1 MASGLSTE
9 QLASLRERLQR
20 QFADLRERVRQELIG
35 ADAERFLDLAGRVH
49 DPGDESVAD
58 LLVDLGLAA
67 IDRHIGAIRE
77 TEAGIL
83 RLRRGTYGSCVDRA
97 GREPLRRLPAP
108 ARAGLR
114 PPGPGD
120 TLTPARPAHPPAP
133 PAPGHATRPARGR
146 RGPPAAQTYPGN
158 GTPQPPCPQ

>member
-83 RLRRGTYGSCVDRA
+83 RLRRGTYGSCVDCSNPV
-97 GREPLRRLPAP
+97 GYERL
-108 ARAGLR
+108 
-114 PPGPGD
+114 
-120 TLTPARPAHPPAP
+120 LTE
-133 PAPGHATRPARGR
+133 
-146 RGPPAAQTYPGN
+146 PAASRCVDCQRLHERAFVHPGQA
-158 GTPQPPCPQ
+158 TL